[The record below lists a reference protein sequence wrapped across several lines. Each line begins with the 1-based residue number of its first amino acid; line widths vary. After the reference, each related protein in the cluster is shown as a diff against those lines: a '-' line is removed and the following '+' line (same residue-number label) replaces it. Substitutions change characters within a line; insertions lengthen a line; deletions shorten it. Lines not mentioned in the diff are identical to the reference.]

1 MKELRVEIWITLI
14 PNPHRVE
21 RGALS
26 QMASE
31 PCALC
36 EGSRQSSRVR
46 KDCASLRHHVR
57 ALCFR

>member
-1 MKELRVEIWITLI
+1 MKELRVEIWITLV

-31 PCALC
+31 LC
-36 EGSRQSSRVR
+36 EEGSLESSRVR
-46 KDCASLRHHVR
+46 GDCASLRHHVR